1 MDRRGERDLDG
12 GWDRSAGDRV
22 RVRPREGVGDGIGG
36 GGGGD
41 GGVAMRG

>member
-12 GWDRSAGDRV
+12 GCDRSAGDRV

-36 GGGGD
+36 GDGD
-41 GGVAMRG
+41 AGRVARG